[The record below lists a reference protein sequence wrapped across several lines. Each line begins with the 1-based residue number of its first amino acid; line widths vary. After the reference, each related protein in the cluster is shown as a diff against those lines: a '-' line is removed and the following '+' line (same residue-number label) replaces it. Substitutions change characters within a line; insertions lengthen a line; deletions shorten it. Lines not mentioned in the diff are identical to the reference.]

1 MAEINITPFTD
12 VLLVLL
18 IIFMILAALVTPPG
32 FEKELPNKNNNSRPQ
47 NKNKND
53 IEVDVNNKGVI
64 FVDGT
69 KTDDERHLRRD
80 ADERRRRSR
89 NHHVSIIADAKA
101 PYGIII
107 RILDAAKHRRPRRR
121 RIRHFIEWRFEVTV
135 AVSTGQGEEEVMS
148 TINITP
154 FTDVLLVLLIIFI
167 ILASVTKEPKLPDCL
182 RTRTRSQP
190 SQIVVIIDEKN
201 TFRSVRTR

>member
-18 IIFMILAALVTPPG
+18 IIFMILAALVAPPG
-32 FEKELPNKNNNSRPQ
+32 FEKELPNKNNNAQSNQ

-69 KTDDERHLRRD
+69 KTDAMGIYRVMLAE
-80 ADERRRRSR
+80 AKKKPK
-89 NHHVSIIADAKA
+89 HHVAIVADAKA

-107 RILDAAKHRRPRRR
+107 RILDAAK
-121 RIRHFIEWRFEVTV
+121 IAGLEDVGFVT
-135 AVSTGQGEEEVMS
+135 S
-148 TINITP
+148 
-154 FTDVLLVLLIIFI
+154 
-167 ILASVTKEPKLPDCL
+167 
-182 RTRTRSQP
+182 
-190 SQIVVIIDEKN
+190 
-201 TFRSVRTR
+201 